1 MQLISV
7 LYVSFVKGTR
17 GQGVNKSQCGLKNNN
32 STVNALIDAIN
43 FTSSALD
50 KNKFVMGI
58 FVGLKKAFDTTNHT
72 ILNWNVIVCVVYR
85 LTV

>member
-1 MQLISV
+1 M
-7 LYVSFVKGTR
+7 LYVSFVKNTR
-17 GQGVNKSQCGLKNNN
+17 GQEVNKSQCGLKNNN
-32 STVNALIDAIN
+32 STVNSLIDAIN